1 MVEVR
6 AKLIHTG
13 KTSMHIAVDVS
24 AGDPKESLYTQATH
38 CIIVFVAVDD
48 QGTPVEVKRWEPETE
63 EDVALER
70 YAKRLMELRKGIEE
84 EMSLHK
90 AT

>member
-13 KTSMHIAVDVS
+13 KTSMHIVVDVS
-24 AGDPKESLYTQATH
+24 AGDPKESLYTQTTY

-48 QGTPVEVKRWEPETE
+48 QVTKVKRWEPEAE
-63 EDVALER
+63 EDVALEQ
-70 YAKRLMELRKGIEE
+70 YAKRLMELRKGTEE
-84 EMSLHK
+84 EMNLHK